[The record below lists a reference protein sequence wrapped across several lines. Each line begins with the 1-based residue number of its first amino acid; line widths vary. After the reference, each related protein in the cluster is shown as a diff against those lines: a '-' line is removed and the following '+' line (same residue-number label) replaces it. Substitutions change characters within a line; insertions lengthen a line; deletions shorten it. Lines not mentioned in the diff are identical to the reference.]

1 MLGITGGR
9 KLAPR
14 FETTT
19 GITFLTYTSTPIR
32 PLDLHEPE
40 TNQGERNTIE
50 WPLEEE
56 GVPATLFRG
65 GSLVLRDPHNS
76 NAIKERST
84 TRFLPISIMHTVFAN
99 FSSVGKSFNATS
111 ITRLI

>member
-65 GSLVLRDPHNS
+65 GSLVLRDR
-76 NAIKERST
+76 K
-84 TRFLPISIMHTVFAN
+84 
-99 FSSVGKSFNATS
+99 SSHDLRVPEVTLDFD
-111 ITRLI
+111 LD